1 MDVQKLKRTGL
12 PQAELA
18 KLFGVT
24 RVTVNHW
31 FTGRFNPGGDKADQ
45 IKNIANQLV
54 AAVES
59 GKLPLPKGT
68 APHRRVP
75 LVREIIG
82 LTD

>member
-1 MDVQKLKRTGL
+1 MDILRLRQTQLT
-12 PQAELA
+12 QAELA

-31 FTGRFNPGGDKADQ
+31 FTGRFNPGGGKADH
-45 IKNIANQLV
+45 IKHISSSLV
-54 AAVES
+54 TALES
-59 GKLPLPKGT
+59 GKLPLPQGT
-68 APHRRVP
+68 ATHRRVP